1 MYDKYIYIYMHV
13 GYTYVYIYTY
23 IYVLICM
30 FIHMDP
36 NTFREGTCPPKTY
49 PNTA

>member
-1 MYDKYIYIYMHV
+1 MHV
-13 GYTYVYIYTY
+13 GYTYVYIYIYTY